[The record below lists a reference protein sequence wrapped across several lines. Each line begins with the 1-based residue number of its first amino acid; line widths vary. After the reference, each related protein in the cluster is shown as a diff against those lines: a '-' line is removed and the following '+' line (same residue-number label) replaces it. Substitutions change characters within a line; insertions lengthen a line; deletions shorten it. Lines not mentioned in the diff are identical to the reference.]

1 MGKFKNPK
9 VLENP
14 DASGTNFGYS
24 VSVWNNFIAVSN
36 TVADNDQGMVSIFY
50 KTGNNFN
57 LLKNVISPNG
67 KGAGRF
73 GESVILKDGYLF
85 VGAMAEDVGDTT
97 GAGAVHIFKL
107 NGMEIKFF
115 QTVSAPT
122 PKNGS
127 QFGYSLDVDNNYLVV
142 GANLDDQISNN
153 AGEVYIYR
161 FERNEFR
168 HLHSLAPSGLT
179 SGENFGTSVSIRDGY
194 LAVGAPASDT
204 GETDAGVVFIYR
216 FERNEFR
223 HLKTISSP
231 DAETNGKF
239 GNSVSVEGGY
249 LGIGATGQSGGST
262 NSGEVYVYKFDRN
275 EFKHLQKI
283 EPPDPETNSLFGNSL
298 RLRDGY
304 LFTGASNQ
312 DVDSSDTGEVYIY
325 RFVRGEFKYCQ
336 TIPSTSTTA
345 NVNFGFSLDIHD
357 GVLVISSPD
366 GDNSAAE
373 GNTRVYSY
381 GI

>member
-1 MGKFKNPK
+1 MGKFTNPK

-14 DASGTNFGYS
+14 DATGKNFGDS

-36 TVADNDQGMVSIFY
+36 TAANSNQGMVSIFY
-50 KTGNNFN
+50 KTGNDFK
-57 LLKNVISPNG
+57 LLKNVGSPTG
-67 KGAGRF
+67 KDGGAF
-73 GESVILKDGYLF
+73 GESIILKDGYLF
-85 VGAMAEDVGDTT
+85 VGAIAEDVGSTE
-97 GAGAVHIFKL
+97 AGAVHIFKL
-107 NGMEIKFF
+107 NGTEIKFF

-122 PKNGS
+122 PEPDS

-142 GANLDDQISNN
+142 GAPLDDQISAN

-161 FERNEFR
+161 FERNKFR
-168 HLHSLAPSGLT
+168 HLHSLAPSGLI
-179 SGENFGTSVSIRDGY
+179 SGENFGSSVSIRDGY
-194 LAVGAPASDT
+194 LAVGAPANNT
-204 GETDAGVVFIYR
+204 GSTDAGVVFVYR

-231 DAETNGKF
+231 DAESNGKF
-239 GNSVSVEGGY
+239 GNSVSLEGGY

-262 NSGEVYVYKFDRN
+262 ASGEVYVYKFDRN

-283 EPPDPETNSLFGNSL
+283 EPPDPEANSQFGHSL

-304 LFTGASNQ
+304 LIIGAYSDDVESTNTGA
-312 DVDSSDTGEVYIY
+312 VYIY
-325 RFVRGEFKYCQ
+325 RFLGGEFKHCQ
-336 TIPSTSTTA
+336 SIPSTSTTPD
-345 NVNFGFSLDIHD
+345 VNFGWSLDMHD

-366 GDNSAAE
+366 ENDSTTE
-373 GNTRVYSY
+373 GNTYVYSY